1 MHGGGGKKDKDGK
14 IVMNEKDRGKLWKE
28 HMEKILNVENELG
41 QMAKADM
48 VEGPVEGVT
57 YEEVMKAMNKMK
69 LGKAAGPSKV
79 NMDMIIS
86 SGKFVVMIMK
96 LCQRILDG
104 EYVSEE
110 WKTSVVVPIF
120 IGKV

>member
-1 MHGGGGKKDKDGK
+1 MHGGGDKKDKDGK

-28 HMEKILNVENELG
+28 HMEKILNVKNELG
-41 QMAKADM
+41 QMAEADM

-57 YEEVMKAMNKMK
+57 YEQAMKAMNKMK

-86 SGKFVVMIMK
+86 NGKFVVIMK
-96 LCQRILDG
+96 KLSQRILDG

-110 WKTSVVVPIF
+110 WKMRVVVPIF
-120 IGKV
+120 KGKV